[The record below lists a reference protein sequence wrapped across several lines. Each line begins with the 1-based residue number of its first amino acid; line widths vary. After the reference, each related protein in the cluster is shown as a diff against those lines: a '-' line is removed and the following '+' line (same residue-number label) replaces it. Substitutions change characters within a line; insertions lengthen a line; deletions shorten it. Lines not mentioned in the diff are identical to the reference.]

1 MVKNKWGLEV
11 KPHTICAIDAST
23 NSLAFSLFAGEVL
36 GVVGKINFEGSNTY
50 EKVMDAGKKVKA
62 FFDYYGGFEAIIIE
76 HTVFMNSPKT
86 AADLALVQGAILGAA
101 GQSGTKVI
109 GTVSPITWQNYI
121 GNKKI
126 SKDEQLFIRSQN
138 PGKSVSWYKTYE
150 RNLRKERTIRF
161 INTIYDRSITDNDVA
176 DACGIGHWAIK
187 NWGKAIGVDKY
198 YHGCKTKYK

>member
-11 KPHTICAIDAST
+11 KPHKICAIDAST
-23 NSLAFSLFAGEVL
+23 NSLAFSLFAGEDL
-36 GVVGKINFEGSNTY
+36 ESVGKINFQGNNTY
-50 EKVMDAGKKVKA
+50 EKVMDAGKKVKG
-62 FFDYYGGFEAIIIE
+62 FFDIYGGFEAIIIE

-101 GQSGTKVI
+101 GQTGTKVI

-126 SKDEQLFIRSQN
+126 SKDEQLFIRAQH

-150 RNLRKERTIRF
+150 RNLRKERTIKF
-161 INTIYDRSITDNDVA
+161 INTIYDRTITDNDVA

-187 NWGKAIGVDKY
+187 NWGKAIGLDK
-198 YHGCKTKYK
+198 